1 MESGAVV
8 SSSCLTEESGEQA
21 VLQCGPYTLLTGCGL
36 MWSHVVSCGPD
47 HLWMRSEWSD
57 LSVSHSHLYWELST
71 CDHITQ
77 DRYWLQVRTGT
88 VSLSVQMWGGA
99 AVGVDRYRSL
109 TSTHQTLLPPSITA
123 ASIPPSP
130 LPPSITTACL
140 HHHCLHHHCL
150 HHRCLHHHCLPP
162 SPLPPSLHHH
172 CLHPSITTA
181 SIPPSPLLPLHKGRY
196 ETICFDSYERSWVT
210 STEASNSNSGD
221 VIMSSEANI
230 WLNWHEA
237 VQQWRTGGALWADL
251 LCTLLFVL
259 FTLHFIRTF
268 SLILFYRYF

>member
-109 TSTHQTLLPPSITA
+109 TSTPPSITA

-130 LPPSITTACL
+130 LPPS
-140 HHHCLHHHCL
+140 L
-150 HHRCLHHHCLPP
+150 HHRCLPYIKAVTKQSALIHT
-162 SPLPPSLHHH
+162 SGRES
-172 CLHPSITTA
+172 
-181 SIPPSPLLPLHKGRY
+181 LPLRLQ
-196 ETICFDSYERSWVT
+196 TVT
-210 STEASNSNSGD
+210 VEMWLCHQRPISDWTDMKLCSSGGLEELCGL
-221 VIMSSEANI
+221 ISC
-230 WLNWHEA
+230 
-237 VQQWRTGGALWADL
+237 ALYCL
-251 LCTLLFVL
+251 YFSLCT
-259 FTLHFIRTF
+259 
-268 SLILFYRYF
+268 S